1 MLHLAFTNLSLALQR
16 ICGNVTFPDD
26 NGKAILNHISQSN
39 SGLFG
44 SMDASLKHGRAAHA
58 WIISTGSI
66 DVIEHSNMHLSGAGP
81 VDGYHS
87 YISSSRAE
95 LTGITVVSIIAEL
108 FREFHN
114 YRSRLN
120 LICDNQGMLQ
130 KCANVLPHHFR
141 SHRAANMD
149 LLLIQHSLSSHLQIS
164 YNWV

>member
-1 MLHLAFTNLSLALQR
+1 
-16 ICGNVTFPDD
+16 
-26 NGKAILNHISQSN
+26 
-39 SGLFG
+39 
-44 SMDASLKHGRAAHA
+44 
-58 WIISTGSI
+58 
-66 DVIEHSNMHLSGAGP
+66 MHLSGAGP

-95 LTGITVVSIIAEL
+95 LTGITVVPIIAEL
-108 FREFHN
+108 FR
-114 YRSRLN
+114 SRLN
-120 LICDNQGMLQ
+120 LIRDNQGMLQ